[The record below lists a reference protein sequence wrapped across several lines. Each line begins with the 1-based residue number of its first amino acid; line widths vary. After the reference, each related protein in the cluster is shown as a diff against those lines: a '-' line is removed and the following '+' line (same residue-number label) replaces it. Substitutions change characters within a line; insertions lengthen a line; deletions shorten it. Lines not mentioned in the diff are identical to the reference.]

1 MFWNWE
7 VWSGAMEEV
16 EMSSYPGF
24 YHLPVTGTA
33 RREREREAIPT
44 LLHCSA
50 LSHFQFTTLLSVE
63 MQWIRVEW
71 DLTWIA
77 KDI

>member
-1 MFWNWE
+1 MELGME
-7 VWSGAMEEV
+7 VWSRAMEGV

-44 LLHCSA
+44 LLH
-50 LSHFQFTTLLSVE
+50 
-63 MQWIRVEW
+63 
-71 DLTWIA
+71 
-77 KDI
+77 